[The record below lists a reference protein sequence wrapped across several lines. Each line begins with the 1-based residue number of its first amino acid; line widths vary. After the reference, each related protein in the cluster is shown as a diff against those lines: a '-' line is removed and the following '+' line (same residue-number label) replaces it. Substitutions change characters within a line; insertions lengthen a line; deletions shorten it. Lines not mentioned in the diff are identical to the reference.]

1 MVFKNAWNNKTQ
13 REGKL
18 HRPAKLTK
26 RSFALAISKLI
37 RQDPRLA
44 EIVNRWGIPPFW
56 VHPEGFPGI
65 THAIL
70 AQQVSLESA
79 RAAFRKLENTISTV
93 SPEGFLALD
102 PDALKKI
109 GFSRQKAS
117 YVKKIAEDIVATEI
131 DLEELQWQDDTE
143 ARKTLMQIRGVGK
156 WTADTYLLFS
166 LRRPDVWPS
175 GDLALEKAVSE
186 LKGVPYKLKT
196 EQVDQIA
203 KTWKPFRAVAARIL
217 WCQYLNQRG
226 RFQSDQKTGGP
237 PVI

>member
-1 MVFKNAWNNKTQ
+1 MTYKNTWSNKAQ
-13 REGKL
+13 RKRKL
-18 HRPAKLTK
+18 PQPDKLTK
-26 RSFALAISKLI
+26 RSFALAVSKLT
-37 RQDPRLA
+37 RQDPQLA

-79 RAAFRKLENTISTV
+79 RAAFLKLEDAISTV
-93 SPEGFLALD
+93 SPEGFLTLD

-117 YVKKIAEDIVATEI
+117 YVKKIAEGIVATEI
-131 DLEELQWQDDTE
+131 DLKALQWQDDTE

-186 LKGVPYKLKT
+186 LKGEPSKLKT
-196 EQVDQIA
+196 EEVDQIA

-226 RFQSDQKTGGP
+226 RFQSDQKTGGL